1 MTYDQI
7 RNVFEFFTVGIKV
20 WREETFASTFVA
32 ITRPR
37 ESLFCLVSVI
47 LSQNAED
54 YESYR
59 ASPLNIARWKD
70 VINRC
75 ESTRIYIYMKNVTR
89 YMYIYIDRI
98 REKKGINT

>member
-75 ESTRIYIYMKNVTR
+75 EITRIYIYEKCYKIYV
-89 YMYIYIDRI
+89 YIYIYR
-98 REKKGINT
+98 

>member
-7 RNVFEFFTVGIKV
+7 RNVFEFFTVDIKV

-59 ASPLNIARWKD
+59 ASSLNIARWKD

-75 ESTRIYIYMKNVTR
+75 ESTRIYIYEKC
-89 YMYIYIDRI
+89 YKIYIYIDRI